1 MKKKRYNLIIFD
13 SFLGLDEDFEFFNS
27 IFVIFYFF
35 EVFFFFLKIFILT
48 FIVGCDK
55 IYTLLIWGGMHMD
68 IDKKNQYGSI
78 NITLDAVAAVAG
90 NAATECYGVVGMS
103 SKRSIKEEIK
113 TNATL
118 EERVVAQIKRGEIHE
133 ASDIRK
139 LGEII
144 KAKSKPARK
153 ALARYAE
160 GKETLNAAYEELKD
174 SGQINDILQ
183 KFTRFKEYIN
193 DTDLDE
199 KIGASQKELQDK
211 FLEEIVKYYA

>member
-1 MKKKRYNLIIFD
+1 M
-13 SFLGLDEDFEFFNS
+13 E
-27 IFVIFYFF
+27 
-35 EVFFFFLKIFILT
+35 
-48 FIVGCDK
+48 
-55 IYTLLIWGGMHMD
+55 
-68 IDKKNQYGSI
+68 
-78 NITLDAVAAVAG
+78 
-90 NAATECYGVVGMS
+90 
-103 SKRSIKEEIK
+103 
-113 TNATL
+113 L
-118 EERVVAQIKRGEIHE
+118 EKQIKRGEIHE

-211 FLEEIVKYYA
+211 LAYEIKGIIKRLGKLQNLVK